1 MKIQTVRAR
10 EIAVVAAIML
20 VAGIAFTY
28 PLARHFS
35 TDILYTHHPI
45 EGYERVPLEQG
56 DHLHLFYHLWLFK
69 DSVLSGRSPFVDPY
83 QFQYGGHRE
92 FLFQISLLPVLFAV
106 LSIAGDVAA
115 YNMLT
120 ILSFILS
127 GLSAYL
133 LFRLDTAD
141 RWAAFLGCLVVG
153 LFPYRVAQLA
163 GHANGFLFFLIP
175 LYLYLFE
182 RSIRG
187 ERWLAYGLAAGVTF
201 FMTGAME
208 FHLVYYLT
216 LLMGIYLPF
225 RLLRP
230 LSAWL
235 APVRPADER
244 FPPPIG
250 AADAVVFAAGASAA
264 MTIFGGLRSMMATV
278 SIGNW
283 FLASFLGGLLIWGSW
298 RLVVRALLPHTS
310 ADPARFV
317 RRMALPIA
325 PLVILSLYPVGQW
338 AGLPAWGRNLGIA
351 AAVGAAGLLVFSV
364 LDLFRSLRLREDWKA
379 NAASRLGPLGL
390 QVLFYGLTFGFLI
403 GIKKWVFGPSV
414 AGGGRGMAEVRL
426 FSPRVSDLFAS
437 THENAERFVY
447 VGTVAVLLACLGLF
461 LGRKHENE
469 EWRGRVFFF
478 AVVFALAVLLAVG
491 PHLDAFPLYHGLF
504 KVLPFFN
511 YPRVA
516 GRYILLASLALG
528 FLVAFGV
535 EILRARLAKGWSR
548 SVLAV
553 GAAVLIV
560 ADYAPR
566 NAMGITALPDSS
578 AVYDRLAREMT
589 PSDVV
594 LELPIWPGV
603 TAWSSIYQYYVT
615 RYRYR
620 MVNGY
625 SPATSR
631 EYVEKVFKP
640 LYPMDFGEVREPQY
654 EFMRRNGIR
663 FVVMHEE
670 AFPEKISPFPP
681 SLTNARLAR
690 SPYLEFLTSDGN
702 ASLYRVKD
710 EKPSILQEFKE
721 ASPVAKLYEAERLPR
736 KVGTVI
742 EDPKASGGR
751 AVQAESGDPPG
762 FLTFGPEQVYPTG
775 EYRVRFLA
783 RGGAGGQP
791 GPVGKVEVSTDQGK
805 RILAQRDIEGGGNGS
820 GYDPIE
826 LRVRVDGPTPL
837 EFRTHYAGTGKIRI
851 DAVIVSFADV
861 PDRPWR
867 FEAEDLFRQTGRV
880 VSEAEAGGGRAV
892 HAASEL
898 NPPIYVMYGPYR
910 LVSAGRYNARF
921 RLRWEGSSGGG
932 KIAVLEAATDFG
944 RKLLGEAVVYPL
956 DFTKK
961 MGYQDVN
968 VPFDLG
974 DTTPIDLRVKYLGS
988 GSLWVD
994 SVEIVPREKPGS

>member
-1 MKIQTVRAR
+1 MKIRSSRTR
-10 EIAVVAAIML
+10 EIALVAAVML
-20 VAGIAFTY
+20 VAGLAFTY

-69 DSVLSGRSPFVDPY
+69 DSVLSGRSFFVDPY
-83 QFQYGGHRE
+83 QFQYGSHKE
-92 FLFQISLLPVLFAV
+92 FLFQISLLPVVFAV

-120 ILSFILS
+120 ILSFVFS

-141 RWAAFLGCLVVG
+141 RWAAFLGCLVVA

-182 RSIRG
+182 RSVRG

-201 FMTGAME
+201 FLTGTME

-216 LLMGIYLPF
+216 LLMGLYLPF
-225 RLLRP
+225 RFVQP
-230 LSAWL
+230 LSSWL
-235 APVRPADER
+235 VPNPGAGATAPPAA
-244 FPPPIG
+244 G

-264 MTIFGGLRSMMATV
+264 MAVFGGLRSTMAAV
-278 SIGNW
+278 SLENW
-283 FLASFLGGLLIWGSW
+283 FLASVLGGLVLWGFW
-298 RLVVRALLPHTS
+298 RLAVRAVLPHS
-310 ADPARFV
+310 SFDPGRFIW
-317 RRMALPIA
+317 RSALPFA
-325 PLVILSLYPVGQW
+325 PLTILSLYPAGQW

-351 AAVGAAGLLVFSV
+351 AGVGAAGLLIFSV
-364 LDLFRSLRLREDWKA
+364 AGLFRTFRLREGWKA
-379 NAASRLGPLGL
+379 NALARLRPFGL
-390 QVLFYGLTFGFLI
+390 QVLFYGATFGFLI

-414 AGGGRGMAEVRL
+414 AGGGRSMAEVRL
-426 FSPRVSDLFAS
+426 FSPRLGDLFAAS
-437 THENAERFVY
+437 HENAERFVY
-447 VGTVAVLLACLGLF
+447 VGVVALLIACLGLF
-461 LGRKHENE
+461 LWRNRESE
-469 EWRGRVFFF
+469 ERRGRVLFF
-478 AVVFALAVLLAVG
+478 AVVFALAVVLAVG

-504 KVLPFFN
+504 KTLPFFN

-528 FLVAFGV
+528 FMAAFGAEV
-535 EILRARLAKGWSR
+535 LRARLAKRWSR

-553 GAAVLIV
+553 GAALLIV

-566 NAMGITALPDSS
+566 NAMGITALPDRS
-578 AVYDRLAREMT
+578 AVYDRLAREMS
-589 PSDVV
+589 PADVV

-603 TAWSSIYQYYVT
+603 TAWSSIYQYTVT

-640 LYPMDFGEVREPQY
+640 LYPMDFGEVRETQY

-702 ASLYRVKD
+702 ASLYRVRD
-710 EKPSILQEFKE
+710 EKPSIQQEFKE
-721 ASPVAKLYEAERLPR
+721 TSPVAKLYEAERLPR
-736 KVGTVI
+736 KVGRVI
-742 EDPKASGGR
+742 EDPRASGGR
-751 AVQAESGDPPG
+751 AIQAVSGDPEG

-775 EYRVRFLA
+775 EYRVRFLV
-783 RGGAGGQP
+783 RGAAGGKP
-791 GPVGKVEVSTDQGK
+791 GPVGKVEVATDQGNK
-805 RILAQRDIEGGGNGS
+805 ILAQRDIDVGRNGS

-837 EFRTHYAGTGKIRI
+837 EFRTHYAGTGEVRI

-867 FEAEDLFRQTGRV
+867 FEAEDLLRQTGRV
-880 VSEAEAGGGRAV
+880 ISDAGARGGKAVQAISEI
-892 HAASEL
+892 S
-898 NPPIYVMYGPYR
+898 PPIYVMYGPYWF
-910 LVSAGRYNARF
+910 VPAGRYKARF
-921 RLRWEGSSGGG
+921 RLRWEGVSGSG
-932 KIAVLEAATDFG
+932 KAATLEVATDFG
-944 RKLLGEAVVYPL
+944 RKVLGESVVYPL
-956 DFTKK
+956 DLTKK
-961 MGYQDVN
+961 SGFQDVN

-974 DTTPIDLRVKYLGS
+974 DATAIDLRVKYHGS

-994 SVEIVPREKPGS
+994 SVEIVPREMPGS